1 MIAEIKLEDGKYKVY
16 YRGECI
22 STQNTMLKATEK
34 LYKYI
39 KGLG

>member
-1 MIAEIKLEDGKYKVY
+1 MIAEIRVEGGKYNVY

-22 STQNTMLKATEK
+22 SSQNTMLKATEK
-34 LYKYI
+34 LFKYI